1 MKRIKRFIRRTI
13 FFALVLAIVLVVL
26 NSRTRFFKDI
36 GKNIPFLDNFAPG
49 LSDSVSYYS
58 DKVNEYVALI
68 PSPQELWASITKTE
82 LPIDPE
88 DVAANAYLRSDT
100 MLNFYNGE
108 NISVAPGR
116 NTLDVYGVTHRSD
129 ERYLVYRIV
138 DKDMNTLSETRTQ
151 CDFSGQYR
159 AVIDIPAGA
168 DQLVVY
174 TGAESSGEY
183 ASKLYNYIYLERG
196 SDGVWGLRV
205 PPVYEHNVKEF
216 EKARSMSASLKST
229 YDICSDYPDIK
240 ALAESLTKVAA
251 TDYDKALKIHDWVC
265 ENIYYDEDGVSSTN
279 ISSTAYVASDVLYQR
294 KAVCLGYSNL
304 FAALCR
310 AAGIGCNVV
319 TGYALGVEEGDIAW
333 TETSINTSDAN
344 HAWNEVY
351 LDGRWVLVDTTWDS
365 QNKLT
370 GGSFVP
376 GRSVSHLFFDANLR
390 FFSQNH
396 KIIGYSK

>member
-1 MKRIKRFIRRTI
+1 MKRLKRFIRRTI
-13 FFALVLAIVLVVL
+13 FFALVLAIGLVVL

-49 LSDSVSYYS
+49 FSDSVSYYS
-58 DKVNEYVALI
+58 DKVNEYVSLI

-138 DKDMNTLSETRTQ
+138 DKDMNTLSEARAQ

-159 AVIDIPAGA
+159 AVIDIPSGA

-183 ASKLYNYIYLERG
+183 ASKLYNYIYLERRQ
-196 SDGVWGLRV
+196 DGVWGLKV
-205 PPVYEHNVKEF
+205 PPVYEHNVTEF
-216 EKARSMSASLKST
+216 EKARSLSASLKST

-240 ALAESLTKVAA
+240 ALAESLTRVAA

-279 ISSTAYVASDVLYQR
+279 ISSTAYVASDVLFQR

-310 AAGIGCNVV
+310 AVGIGCNVV

-333 TETSINTSDAN
+333 TETSINTPDAN